1 MSVVDEIK
9 ERIDVVELISD
20 YVQLKRAGR
29 NYKGLCPFHAEN
41 TPSFVVFPETGTW
54 HCFGACSEGGDI
66 FTFVMK
72 HEGWDFRTALE
83 ELARRVGVELK
94 PRTEQQ
100 EAEDQE
106 HARLC
111 EILSAAAVYYHNLLL
126 KAPQAQG
133 ARDYVVRRGFKDRT
147 VETFQLGYA
156 LDEWHALETYLVG
169 KEYTRQEVITAGLLV
184 ERDDPSAGSGRRS
197 RAYDRFRGRLM
208 IPIRDVRGRVIG
220 FGARTLESDGVPKY
234 LNSPQ
239 TPVFDKGNT
248 LYGLDNATKGIRAA
262 ERAVV
267 VEGYM
272 DVMQAHQ
279 AGFTDVVAQL
289 GTALTEE
296 NLRRLTRYT
305 RRIILALDPD
315 TAGQAATMRGLDVAR
330 QALEPE
336 WEPVFDARGLIRQEA
351 RLSADI
357 RVLTLPPGQDPD
369 DLIRHDPARWAILA
383 DEAVPLVEHY
393 MRMVLKRQDLADPKV
408 KDEVTQTLVPVI
420 LDVASPVERAHYA
433 QKLARILRVD
443 ERALLD
449 MVAGGARR
457 RPRRQ
462 RSAPRRSPSGQVKP
476 APRPAVEQ
484 RRGIDLET
492 YCLRGLLQASH
503 VLSAADAVLGQIGL
517 DPISATDFDD
527 PETREIFRIWREL
540 VAEGITPSFE
550 QLAQSAPTQ
559 LHARLNTL
567 ADTSSLTLHDK
578 KWLLDAQVELGQDI
592 FELRPDE
599 MQQDLLNSL
608 LRLRERNL
616 KRRNA
621 EIRFLLEDAEEAEVR
636 LYQRATSETGAA
648 LLRLQQW
655 IISGSSGEHQPLNS
669 LNQG

>member
-9 ERIDVVELISD
+9 DRLDAVELISN
-20 YVQLKRAGR
+20 YVQLKKAGR
-29 NYKGLCPFHAEN
+29 NYKGLCPFHTEN

-66 FTFVMK
+66 FTFIMK
-72 HEGWDFRTALE
+72 REGWDFRTALE
-83 ELARRVGVELK
+83 ELARRAGVELE
-94 PRTEQQ
+94 PRTERQ
-100 EAEDQE
+100 EAEDQ
-106 HARLC
+106 ARVKLR
-111 EILSAAAVYYHNLLL
+111 EILAAAAVYYHNLLL
-126 KAPQAQG
+126 NAPQAQT
-133 ARDYVVRRGFKDRT
+133 ARDYVARRGFKERT

-156 LDEWHALETYLVG
+156 LDEWHALETYLIDKG
-169 KEYTRQEVITAGLLV
+169 YTRQELITAGLLV
-184 ERDDPSAGSGRRS
+184 EREDGPV
-197 RAYDRFRGRLM
+197 YDRFRGRLM

-220 FGARTLESDGVPKY
+220 FGARTLDPDGVPKY

-248 LYGLDNATKGIRAA
+248 LYGLDNAVKGIRAA

-330 QALEPE
+330 EALEPE
-336 WEPVFDARGLIRQEA
+336 WQPVFDARGLIRMEA

-369 DLIRHDPARWAILA
+369 DLIRNDPARWAVLV

-393 MRMVLKRQDLADPKV
+393 MRTVLKNQDPADPKV
-408 KDEVTQTLVPVI
+408 KAEVTQALVPVI
-420 LDVASPVERAHYA
+420 RSVANPVERAHYA
-433 QKLARILRVD
+433 QKLARTLRVD

-449 MVAGGARR
+449 MVAGGAPRGKRAAPRYRPQEQVASARQDSSPATERR
-457 RPRRQ
+457 RG
-462 RSAPRRSPSGQVKP
+462 A
-476 APRPAVEQ
+476 
-484 RRGIDLET
+484 DLET
-492 YCLRGLLQASH
+492 YCLWGLLQAPH
-503 VLSAADAVLGQIGL
+503 VLGEVNAALAQMGL
-517 DPISATDFDD
+517 DPISSTDFGD
-527 PETREIFRIWREL
+527 PENREL
-540 VAEGITPSFE
+540 FRVWQVWVDGGLTPTSE
-550 QLAQSAPTQ
+550 QLAQAVPPQ
-559 LHARLNTL
+559 LHARLK
-567 ADTSSLTLHDK
+567 SLTNTSALALRNK
-578 KWLLDAQVELGQDI
+578 RWLLDAQVELGQDV

-599 MQQDLLNSL
+599 MQQDVFNSL

-616 KRRNA
+616 KRRSA
-621 EIRFLLEDAEEAEVR
+621 EIRFLLEDAEEADAH

-648 LLRLQQW
+648 LLRLQHW
-655 IISGSSGEHQPLNS
+655 IISGSPKEHQTS
-669 LNQG
+669 D